1 MWKLC
6 CVQMDAI
13 REILA
18 TIFEMVF
25 EERNSTTIFRKNEYV
40 RKDIKMKV
48 KDLKDLIKDAGLDDN
63 TEITIMGKT
72 WKLLSVGHYGVQY
85 TNQDGKC
92 VRKIHIGI

>member
-48 KDLKDLIKDAGLDDN
+48 KELRDLLKGVPNDVDIEVVD
-63 TEITIMGKT
+63 TENHTRPIQLGGRQITITDKGSSM
-72 WKLLSVGHYGVQY
+72 
-85 TNQDGKC
+85 
-92 VRKIHIGI
+92 KIWLEL

>member
-1 MWKLC
+1 M
-6 CVQMDAI
+6 
-13 REILA
+13 
-18 TIFEMVF
+18 T
-25 EERNSTTIFRKNEYV
+25 
-40 RKDIKMKV
+40 V